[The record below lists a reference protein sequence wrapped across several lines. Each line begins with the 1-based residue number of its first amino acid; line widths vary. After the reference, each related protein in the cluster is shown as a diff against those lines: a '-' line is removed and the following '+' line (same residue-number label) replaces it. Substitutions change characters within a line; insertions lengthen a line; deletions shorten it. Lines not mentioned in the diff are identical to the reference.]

1 MILLNKL
8 RDTTFLSYLF
18 TIILWGSAFP
28 IIKIALNDFSAESLS
43 AFRLILAT
51 IILLPFVIIKKL
63 PTPELR
69 DIPVIFILGF
79 CGFVIYHT
87 ALNFGETLISAG
99 ISGILV
105 STTPI
110 FSSALAYMFLK
121 EHFSKWNWLSSLV
134 AFIGISIISISKD
147 DYTTINVLGVFI
159 ILLASFSESLYFT
172 FQKKYIE
179 KYGFIAFTLYTIMA
193 SSPFM
198 LIFIPEIINDIHGAT
213 FTSIV
218 SVLYLAIF
226 PTIIPYVLLAY
237 IVKSVGVSDA
247 TMSLYLT
254 PIVSLLLSYLLL
266 DELPTTLAIIGG
278 IITLLGV
285 SLSNFFQNT

>member
-1 MILLNKL
+1 MNKL

-28 IIKIALNDFSAESLS
+28 MIKIALNNFSAESLS

-110 FSSALAYMFLK
+110 FSSALAYIFLK

>member
-1 MILLNKL
+1 MNKL

-28 IIKIALNDFSAESLS
+28 MIKIALNDFSVESLS

-110 FSSALAYMFLK
+110 FSSALAYIFLK

-147 DYTTINVLGVFI
+147 DYTTINVLGVLI

>member
-1 MILLNKL
+1 MNKL

-18 TIILWGSAFP
+18 TIILWGSVFP
-28 IIKIALNDFSAESLS
+28 MIKIALNDFSAESLS

-110 FSSALAYMFLK
+110 FSSALAYIFLK

-147 DYTTINVLGVFI
+147 DYTTINVLGVLI

-254 PIVSLLLSYLLL
+254 PIVSLLLSYLFL

>member
-1 MILLNKL
+1 MNKL

-28 IIKIALNDFSAESLS
+28 MIKIALNDFSAESLS

-110 FSSALAYMFLK
+110 FSSALAYIFLK

-159 ILLASFSESLYFT
+159 ILLSSFSESLYFT

>member
-1 MILLNKL
+1 MNKL

-28 IIKIALNDFSAESLS
+28 MIKIALNDFSAESLS

-110 FSSALAYMFLK
+110 FSSALAYIFLK

-237 IVKSVGVSDA
+237 IVKSVGVSDT

-278 IITLLGV
+278 LITLLGV

>member
-1 MILLNKL
+1 MNKL

-28 IIKIALNDFSAESLS
+28 MIKIALNDFSAESLS

-69 DIPVIFILGF
+69 DIPVIFILRF

-110 FSSALAYMFLK
+110 FSSALAYIFLK

-147 DYTTINVLGVFI
+147 DYTTINVLGVLI

-278 IITLLGV
+278 LITLLGV
-285 SLSNFFQNT
+285 SLCNFFQNT

>member
-1 MILLNKL
+1 MNKL

-28 IIKIALNDFSAESLS
+28 MIKIALNDFSAESLS

-110 FSSALAYMFLK
+110 FSSALAYIFLK

-193 SSPFM
+193 SSPFI

>member
-1 MILLNKL
+1 MNKL
-8 RDTTFLSYLF
+8 QDTTFLSYLF

-28 IIKIALNDFSAESLS
+28 TIKIALNDFSAESLS

-87 ALNFGETLISAG
+87 ALNFGEALISAG

-110 FSSALAYMFLK
+110 FSSALAYIFLK

>member
-1 MILLNKL
+1 MNKL

-28 IIKIALNDFSAESLS
+28 MIKIALNDFSAESLS

-110 FSSALAYMFLK
+110 FSSALAYIFLK

-134 AFIGISIISISKD
+134 AFMGISIISISKD
-147 DYTTINVLGVFI
+147 DYTTINVLGVLI

>member
-1 MILLNKL
+1 MNKL

-28 IIKIALNDFSAESLS
+28 MIKIALNDFSAESLS

-110 FSSALAYMFLK
+110 FSSALAYIFLK

-172 FQKKYIE
+172 FQKNYIE

>member
-1 MILLNKL
+1 MNKL
-8 RDTTFLSYLF
+8 QDTTFLSYLF

-28 IIKIALNDFSAESLS
+28 MIKIALNDFSAESLS
-43 AFRLILAT
+43 ASRLILAT

-99 ISGILV
+99 ISGVLV
-105 STTPI
+105 STTPV
-110 FSSALAYMFLK
+110 FSSALAHIFLK

-147 DYTTINVLGVFI
+147 DYTTINILGVFI
-159 ILLASFSESLYFT
+159 ILFASFSESLYFT

-179 KYGFIAFTLYTIMA
+179 KYGFIAFTLYTILA

-218 SVLYLAIF
+218 SVIYLAIF

-278 IITLLGV
+278 LITLLGV

>member
-1 MILLNKL
+1 MNKL

-18 TIILWGSAFP
+18 TIILWESAFP
-28 IIKIALNDFSAESLS
+28 MIKIALNDFSAESLS

-110 FSSALAYMFLK
+110 FSSALAYIFLK
-121 EHFSKWNWLSSLV
+121 ERFSKWNWLSSLV

-278 IITLLGV
+278 LITLLGV

>member
-1 MILLNKL
+1 M
-8 RDTTFLSYLF
+8 
-18 TIILWGSAFP
+18 
-28 IIKIALNDFSAESLS
+28 IKIALNDFSAESLS

-87 ALNFGETLISAG
+87 ALNFGEALISAG

-110 FSSALAYMFLK
+110 FSSALAYIFLK

>member
-1 MILLNKL
+1 MNKL

-254 PIVSLLLSYLLL
+254 PIVSLLLSCLLL

>member
-1 MILLNKL
+1 MNKL

-110 FSSALAYMFLK
+110 FSSALAYIFLK

-237 IVKSVGVSDA
+237 IVKSVGVYDA

>member
-1 MILLNKL
+1 MNKL

-28 IIKIALNDFSAESLS
+28 MIKIALNDFSAESLS

-110 FSSALAYMFLK
+110 FSSALAYIFLK

-247 TMSLYLT
+247 TTSLYLT

>member
-1 MILLNKL
+1 MNKL

-28 IIKIALNDFSAESLS
+28 MIKIALNDFSAESLS

-110 FSSALAYMFLK
+110 FSSALAYIFLK

-198 LIFIPEIINDIHGAT
+198 LIFIPEIINDIHGAA

>member
-1 MILLNKL
+1 MNKL

-28 IIKIALNDFSAESLS
+28 MIKIALNDFSAESLS

-87 ALNFGETLISAG
+87 ALNFGETLISAS

-110 FSSALAYMFLK
+110 FSSALAYIFLK

-278 IITLLGV
+278 LITLLGV

>member
-1 MILLNKL
+1 MNKL

-28 IIKIALNDFSAESLS
+28 MIKIALNDFSAESLS

-110 FSSALAYMFLK
+110 FSSALAYIFLK

-198 LIFIPEIINDIHGAT
+198 LISIPEIINDIHGAT

>member
-1 MILLNKL
+1 MNKL

-28 IIKIALNDFSAESLS
+28 MIKIALNDFSAESLS

-110 FSSALAYMFLK
+110 FSSALAYIFLK

-237 IVKSVGVSDA
+237 IMKSVGVSDA

>member
-1 MILLNKL
+1 MNKL

-28 IIKIALNDFSAESLS
+28 MIKIALNDFSAESLS

-110 FSSALAYMFLK
+110 FSSALAYIFLK

-159 ILLASFSESLYFT
+159 ILLASFSESLCFT

>member
-1 MILLNKL
+1 MNKL

-28 IIKIALNDFSAESLS
+28 MIKIALNDFSAASLS

-87 ALNFGETLISAG
+87 ALNFGETLISEG

-110 FSSALAYMFLK
+110 FSSALAYIFLK

-266 DELPTTLAIIGG
+266 DELPKTLAIIGG

>member
-1 MILLNKL
+1 MNKL
-8 RDTTFLSYLF
+8 QDTTFLSYLF

-28 IIKIALNDFSAESLS
+28 MIKIALNDFSAESLS

-51 IILLPFVIIKKL
+51 IMLLPFVIIKKL

-87 ALNFGETLISAG
+87 ALNFGEALISAG

-110 FSSALAYMFLK
+110 FSSALAYIFLK

>member
-1 MILLNKL
+1 MNKL

-28 IIKIALNDFSAESLS
+28 MIKIALNDFSAESLS

-110 FSSALAYMFLK
+110 FSSALAYIFLK

-179 KYGFIAFTLYTIMA
+179 KYGFIAFTLYTIIA

>member
-1 MILLNKL
+1 MNKL

-110 FSSALAYMFLK
+110 FSSALAYIFLK

-278 IITLLGV
+278 IINLLGV

>member
-1 MILLNKL
+1 MNKL

-110 FSSALAYMFLK
+110 FSSALAYIFLK

-179 KYGFIAFTLYTIMA
+179 KYGFIAFILYTIMA

-278 IITLLGV
+278 LITLLGV

>member
-1 MILLNKL
+1 MNKL

-99 ISGILV
+99 ISGILI

>member
-1 MILLNKL
+1 MNKL

-28 IIKIALNDFSAESLS
+28 MIKIALNDFSAESLS

-110 FSSALAYMFLK
+110 FSSALAYIFLK

-172 FQKKYIE
+172 FQKKHIE

-266 DELPTTLAIIGG
+266 DELPTPLAIIGG
-278 IITLLGV
+278 LITLLGV

>member
-1 MILLNKL
+1 MNKL

-79 CGFVIYHT
+79 CGFAIYHT

>member
-1 MILLNKL
+1 MNKL
-8 RDTTFLSYLF
+8 QDTTFLSYLF

-28 IIKIALNDFSAESLS
+28 MIKIALNDFSAESLS

-87 ALNFGETLISAG
+87 ALNFGEALISAG

-110 FSSALAYMFLK
+110 FSSALAYIFLK

-266 DELPTTLAIIGG
+266 DELPTPLAIIGG

>member
-1 MILLNKL
+1 MNKL
-8 RDTTFLSYLF
+8 QDTTFLSYLF

-28 IIKIALNDFSAESLS
+28 MIKIALNDFSAESLS

-87 ALNFGETLISAG
+87 ALNFGEALISAG

-110 FSSALAYMFLK
+110 FSSALAYIFLK

-254 PIVSLLLSYLLL
+254 PIISLLLSYLLL

>member
-1 MILLNKL
+1 MNKL

-28 IIKIALNDFSAESLS
+28 MIKIALNDFSAESLS

-110 FSSALAYMFLK
+110 FFSALAYIFLK

-147 DYTTINVLGVFI
+147 DYTTINVLGVLI

-254 PIVSLLLSYLLL
+254 PIVSLLLSYLFL

>member
-1 MILLNKL
+1 MNKL

-28 IIKIALNDFSAESLS
+28 MIKIALNDFSAESLS

-110 FSSALAYMFLK
+110 FSSALAYIFLK

-179 KYGFIAFTLYTIMA
+179 KYVFIAFTLYTIMA

>member
-1 MILLNKL
+1 MNKL

-18 TIILWGSAFP
+18 TIILWASAFP
-28 IIKIALNDFSAESLS
+28 MIKIALNDFSAESLS

-110 FSSALAYMFLK
+110 FSSALAYIFLK

>member
-1 MILLNKL
+1 MNKL
-8 RDTTFLSYLF
+8 QDTTFLSYLF

-28 IIKIALNDFSAESLS
+28 MIKIALNDFSAESLS

-69 DIPVIFILGF
+69 GIPVIFILGF

-87 ALNFGETLISAG
+87 ALNFGEALISAG

-110 FSSALAYMFLK
+110 FSSALAYIFLK

>member
-1 MILLNKL
+1 MNKL

-28 IIKIALNDFSAESLS
+28 MIKIALNDFSAESLS

-87 ALNFGETLISAG
+87 ALNFGEPLISAG

-110 FSSALAYMFLK
+110 FSSALAYIFLK

-266 DELPTTLAIIGG
+266 DELSTTLAIIGG

>member
-1 MILLNKL
+1 MNKL
-8 RDTTFLSYLF
+8 QDTTFLSYLF

-28 IIKIALNDFSAESLS
+28 MIKIALNDFSAESLS

-87 ALNFGETLISAG
+87 ALNFGEALISAG

-110 FSSALAYMFLK
+110 FSSALAYIFLK

-134 AFIGISIISISKD
+134 AFIGISIISVSKD

>member
-1 MILLNKL
+1 MNKL

-28 IIKIALNDFSAESLS
+28 MIKIALNDFSAESLS

-63 PTPELR
+63 PTPEIR

-110 FSSALAYMFLK
+110 FSSALAYIFLK

>member
-1 MILLNKL
+1 MNKL
-8 RDTTFLSYLF
+8 QDTTFLSYLF

-28 IIKIALNDFSAESLS
+28 MIKIALNDFSAESLS

-51 IILLPFVIIKKL
+51 IILLLFVIIKKL

-87 ALNFGETLISAG
+87 ALNFGEALISAG

-110 FSSALAYMFLK
+110 FSSALAYIFLK

>member
-1 MILLNKL
+1 MNKL

-110 FSSALAYMFLK
+110 FSSALAYIFLK

-147 DYTTINVLGVFI
+147 NYTTINVLGVFI

-278 IITLLGV
+278 LITLLGV